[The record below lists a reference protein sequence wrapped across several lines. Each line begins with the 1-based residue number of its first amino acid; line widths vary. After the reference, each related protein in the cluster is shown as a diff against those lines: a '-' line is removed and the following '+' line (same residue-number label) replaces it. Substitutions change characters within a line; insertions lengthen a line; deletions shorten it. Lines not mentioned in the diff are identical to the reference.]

1 MSFTVQ
7 ASSGIGATAPSR
19 SPTRTASRSRPA
31 RARSSGASRL
41 RTRTT
46 WPTTTVSCCGCGA
59 ARRQLSAA
67 TRQYRSSRDSG
78 IPTRTTD
85 ARGARARL
93 PGAGVHRHASLVRV
107 LVRILIAEDE
117 PVSRRLLEQS
127 LGRWG
132 YEPVTCVDGG
142 QAWDGLRR
150 QGAPR
155 VAILEWM
162 MPHMDGLEVCRAA
175 RATDLA
181 LQPYLI
187 LLTGRSKPEDVIAG
201 LKAGAADHLTKP
213 VDRGELEAR
222 LQVASRVVA
231 LQV

>member
-1 MSFTVQ
+1 
-7 ASSGIGATAPSR
+7 
-19 SPTRTASRSRPA
+19 
-31 RARSSGASRL
+31 
-41 RTRTT
+41 
-46 WPTTTVSCCGCGA
+46 
-59 ARRQLSAA
+59 
-67 TRQYRSSRDSG
+67 RSSRDSG
-78 IPTRTTD
+78 IHPRTTD

-93 PGAGVHRHASLVRV
+93 PGAGVHRHASCVRV

-127 LGRWG
+127 LVRWG

-155 VAILEWM
+155 GAILAWM
-162 MPHMDGLEVCRAA
+162 VPHMDGLEVCRAA

-187 LLTGRSKPEDVIAG
+187 LLTARSRPEDVIAG
-201 LKAGAADHLTKP
+201 LKAGADDYLTKP

-222 LQVASRVVA
+222 LQVASLVVA
-231 LQV
+231 LQERLSDRVLELEEALRNVRQLQGLLPICAYCKRIRDDKNYWSQVETYL

>member
-1 MSFTVQ
+1 M
-7 ASSGIGATAPSR
+7 
-19 SPTRTASRSRPA
+19 
-31 RARSSGASRL
+31 
-41 RTRTT
+41 
-46 WPTTTVSCCGCGA
+46 
-59 ARRQLSAA
+59 
-67 TRQYRSSRDSG
+67 
-78 IPTRTTD
+78 
-85 ARGARARL
+85 
-93 PGAGVHRHASLVRV
+93 
-107 LVRILIAEDE
+107 RILIAEDE

-127 LGRWG
+127 LTRWG
-132 YEPVTCVDGG
+132 YEPVTCVDGRE
-142 QAWDGLRR
+142 AWDGLRQ

-155 VAILEWM
+155 VAILDWM

-201 LKAGAADHLTKP
+201 LKAGADDYLTKP

-231 LQV
+231 LQERLSDRVLELEEALRNVRQLQGLLPICAYCKRIRDDKNYWSQVETYLADHSTCSSATASARAASSG